1 MTTRRCF
8 FKCDSNSSLHGLPSS
23 ASLRNMWLSFMFRTV
38 PQQYSPNIFLC
49 SRHFIE
55 DCFANWT
62 KFKLGFAK
70 KLILKEG
77 AVPSLFGHDGSS
89 HSQPSTLQTTSSS
102 VQMSASRF
110 NDAGCQ
116 LGRDCHMKSKG
127 TRATLFQVSTGTEPV
142 CTGPQLALSST
153 PTDGNAFRPSKR
165 PRLLEVKEEEEG
177 EGETSAEAELIIST
191 FNPGDSIKEESEM
204 SSTEVE
210 SIRSTFNPGVSI
222 KEESEMLSTEAEPII
237 STFNPGDSIKEES
250 EMFTVGPLVTYGDTK
265 YIVFDSCLRELFETC
280 PVCKRQSEVQRQ
292 STGTLVAFKQLCH
305 NCNYS
310 RKWQSQPIVAST
322 LVGNLELSAATNFTG
337 ASFFQLEKVCKAIQ
351 LWIFQYDTFRRHARN
366 FLEPANIH
374 EWNNSTLQTTSSSI
388 QMSSSRFNDAGC
400 QTDSPHQVSEGTVP
414 PNGSSVGTQL
424 SWGTL
429 KDCHMKSKGTQATVF
444 QVSTGTEPVC
454 TGPQLPL
461 LSTPTDG
468 NAFRPSKRPRLLEVK
483 EEEEGEG
490 ETSAE
495 AELIISTFNPG
506 DSIKEESEMFTVGP
520 LVTYGD
526 TKYIVFDSCLRE
538 LFETCPVCKRQSEV
552 QRQSTG
558 TLVAFKQLCHNC
570 NYSRKWQSQPIV
582 ASTLVG
588 NLELSAATNFTG
600 ASFFQLAKICK
611 AIQLWIFQYDTFRR
625 HARNFLEPA
634 NIHEWNNDQQVAVC
648 GDMREDSPVWL
659 AVQEELLGN
668 GGADF
673 GAPSCFDEFDDEAL
687 FQVFNLSRPCISFIL
702 DAARIRMK
710 TLALK
715 NPTLSVDEMV
725 MVALNYYAH
734 GVSSP
739 CVLQRVGQC
748 QTDCLAIMST
758 VSGVIAGMSDQFISF
773 PLTHEAKKKVAFKT
787 EKLCRIPNVLGVL
800 GAAHFKIRASPYE
813 TDTFRGFVNTLGY
826 TSVVSQII
834 CDSDGNILSVEKC
847 CVGSTFEQELWE
859 SSFKGREMEEE
870 IHGPFWVIAGKG
882 YNLSK
887 HVLTPVAE
895 PANDSETSFNEAHT
909 KIHDVMRTT
918 LGSMK
923 RRFRCLNQLC
933 FAQENSLA
941 KKSNIIKACSVLHN
955 IAKKFSVP
963 PPSDAGQ
970 IEPLHPGKQRA
981 EPDINPEALKARQK
995 LIIANFLKVS
1005 RSRNPPSKKSL
1016 RRL

>member
-77 AVPSLFGHDGSS
+77 AVPNLFGHDGSS
-89 HSQPSTLQTTSSS
+89 QSQPSTLQTRSSS
-102 VQMSASRF
+102 IQMSASGF

-116 LGRDCHMKSKG
+116 SGRDCHMKSKG
-127 TRATLFQVSTGTEPV
+127 TRATVSQVSTGTEPV
-142 CTGPQLALSST
+142 CTGPQLLLSST
-153 PTDGNAFRPSKR
+153 PTDDNAFRPSKR

-177 EGETSAEAELIIST
+177 ETSAEAEPIRST
-191 FNPGDSIKEESEM
+191 FNPDDFIKEESEM
-204 SSTEVE
+204 LSAEAE
-210 SIRSTFNPGVSI
+210 PIRSTFNPGVSI
-222 KEESEMLSTEAEPII
+222 KEEYEMLSAEAEPIR
-237 STFNPGDSIKEES
+237 STFNPDDFIKEES
-250 EMFTVGPLVTYGDTK
+250 EMSTVGPLVTYGDTK

-322 LVGNLELSAATNFTG
+322 HVGNLELSAATNFTG
-337 ASFFQLEKVCKAIQ
+337 ASFFQLEK
-351 LWIFQYDTFRRHARN
+351 
-366 FLEPANIH
+366 
-374 EWNNSTLQTTSSSI
+374 STLQTTSSSI

-400 QTDSPHQVSEGTVP
+400 QTDSPHQVSECTVP

-429 KDCHMKSKGTQATVF
+429 RDCHMKSKGTQATVS

-454 TGPQLPL
+454 TGPQLL
-461 LSTPTDG
+461 LSSTPTDG
-468 NAFRPSKRPRLLEVK
+468 NAFRPSKRPRFLEVK
-483 EEEEGEG
+483 EEEEGE
-490 ETSAE
+490 TSAE
-495 AELIISTFNPG
+495 AEPIRSTFNPDDFIKEEYEMLSTEAEPIRSTFNPD

-558 TLVAFKQLCHNC
+558 TLVAFKQLCHIC

-582 ASTLVG
+582 ASTHVG

-600 ASFFQLAKICK
+600 ASFFQLAKVCK

-634 NIHEWNNDQQVAVC
+634 NIHEWNNDQQVAV
-648 GDMREDSPVWL
+648 GSDMREDSPVWL

-687 FQVFNLSRPCISFIL
+687 FQMFNLSRPCISFIL
-702 DAARIRMK
+702 DAARIFIK
-710 TLALK
+710 KLALK

-923 RRFRCLNQLC
+923 RRFRCLNQLD

-1005 RSRNPPSKKSL
+1005 RSRNPPSKKTL

>member
-77 AVPSLFGHDGSS
+77 AVPNLFGHDGSS
-89 HSQPSTLQTTSSS
+89 QSQPSTLQTRSSS
-102 VQMSASRF
+102 IQMSASGF

-116 LGRDCHMKSKG
+116 SGRDCHMKSKG
-127 TRATLFQVSTGTEPV
+127 TRATVSQVSTGTEPV
-142 CTGPQLALSST
+142 CTGPQLLLSST
-153 PTDGNAFRPSKR
+153 PTDDNAFRPSKR

-177 EGETSAEAELIIST
+177 ETSAEAE
-191 FNPGDSIKEESEM
+191 P
-204 SSTEVE
+204 
-210 SIRSTFNPGVSI
+210 IRSTFNPDD
-222 KEESEMLSTEAEPII
+222 
-237 STFNPGDSIKEES
+237 FIKEES

-322 LVGNLELSAATNFTG
+322 HVGNLELSAATNFTG

-400 QTDSPHQVSEGTVP
+400 QTDSPHQVSECTVP

-429 KDCHMKSKGTQATVF
+429 RDCHMKSKGTQATVS

-454 TGPQLPL
+454 TGPQLL
-461 LSTPTDG
+461 LSSTPTDG
-468 NAFRPSKRPRLLEVK
+468 NAFRPSKRPRFLEVK
-483 EEEEGEG
+483 EEEEGE
-490 ETSAE
+490 TSAE
-495 AELIISTFNPG
+495 AEPIRSTFNPDDFIKEEYEMLSTEAEPIRSTFNPD

-558 TLVAFKQLCHNC
+558 TLVAFKQLCHIC

-582 ASTLVG
+582 ASTHVG

-600 ASFFQLAKICK
+600 ASFFQLAKVCK

-634 NIHEWNNDQQVAVC
+634 NIHEWNNDQQVAV
-648 GDMREDSPVWL
+648 GSDMREDSPVWL

-687 FQVFNLSRPCISFIL
+687 FQMFNLSRPCISFIL
-702 DAARIRMK
+702 DAARIFIK
-710 TLALK
+710 KLALK

-923 RRFRCLNQLC
+923 RRFRCLNQLD

-1005 RSRNPPSKKSL
+1005 RSRNPPSKKTL

>member
-77 AVPSLFGHDGSS
+77 AVPNLFGHDGSS
-89 HSQPSTLQTTSSS
+89 QSQPSTLQTRSSS
-102 VQMSASRF
+102 IQMSASGF

-116 LGRDCHMKSKG
+116 SGRDCHMKSKG
-127 TRATLFQVSTGTEPV
+127 TRATVSQVSTGTEPV
-142 CTGPQLALSST
+142 CTGPQLLLSST
-153 PTDGNAFRPSKR
+153 PTDDNAFRPSKR

-177 EGETSAEAELIIST
+177 ETSAEAEPIRST
-191 FNPGDSIKEESEM
+191 FNPDDFIKEESEM
-204 SSTEVE
+204 LSAEAE
-210 SIRSTFNPGVSI
+210 PIRSTFNPGVSI
-222 KEESEMLSTEAEPII
+222 KEEY
-237 STFNPGDSIKEES
+237 

-322 LVGNLELSAATNFTG
+322 HVGNLELSAATNFTG

-400 QTDSPHQVSEGTVP
+400 QTDSPHQVSECTVP

-429 KDCHMKSKGTQATVF
+429 RDCHMKSKGTQATVS

-454 TGPQLPL
+454 TGPQLL
-461 LSTPTDG
+461 LSSTPTDG
-468 NAFRPSKRPRLLEVK
+468 NAFRPSKRPRFLEVK
-483 EEEEGEG
+483 EEEEGE
-490 ETSAE
+490 TSAE
-495 AELIISTFNPG
+495 AEPIRSTFNPDDFIKEEYEMLSTEAEPIRSTFNPD

-558 TLVAFKQLCHNC
+558 TLVAFKQLCHIC

-582 ASTLVG
+582 ASTHVG

-600 ASFFQLAKICK
+600 ASFFQLAKVCK

-634 NIHEWNNDQQVAVC
+634 NIHEWNNDQQVAV
-648 GDMREDSPVWL
+648 GSDMREDSPVWL

-687 FQVFNLSRPCISFIL
+687 FQMFNLSRPCISFIL
-702 DAARIRMK
+702 DAARIFIK
-710 TLALK
+710 KLALK

-923 RRFRCLNQLC
+923 RRFRCLNQLD

-1005 RSRNPPSKKSL
+1005 RSRNPPSKKTL

>member
-89 HSQPSTLQTTSSS
+89 QSQPSTLQTTSSS
-102 VQMSASRF
+102 VQMSSSRF

-116 LGRDCHMKSKG
+116 SGRDCHMKSKG

-153 PTDGNAFRPSKR
+153 PTDSNASRPSKR

-222 KEESEMLSTEAEPII
+222 KEESEMLSTEAESIR
-237 STFNPGDSIKEES
+237 STFKPADSIKEES
-250 EMFTVGPLVTYGDTK
+250 EMTTVGPLVTYGDTK

-337 ASFFQLEKVCKAIQ
+337 ASFFQLE
-351 LWIFQYDTFRRHARN
+351 
-366 FLEPANIH
+366 
-374 EWNNSTLQTTSSSI
+374 
-388 QMSSSRFNDAGC
+388 
-400 QTDSPHQVSEGTVP
+400 
-414 PNGSSVGTQL
+414 
-424 SWGTL
+424 
-429 KDCHMKSKGTQATVF
+429 
-444 QVSTGTEPVC
+444 
-454 TGPQLPL
+454 
-461 LSTPTDG
+461 
-468 NAFRPSKRPRLLEVK
+468 
-483 EEEEGEG
+483 
-490 ETSAE
+490 
-495 AELIISTFNPG
+495 
-506 DSIKEESEMFTVGP
+506 
-520 LVTYGD
+520 
-526 TKYIVFDSCLRE
+526 
-538 LFETCPVCKRQSEV
+538 
-552 QRQSTG
+552 
-558 TLVAFKQLCHNC
+558 
-570 NYSRKWQSQPIV
+570 
-582 ASTLVG
+582 
-588 NLELSAATNFTG
+588 
-600 ASFFQLAKICK
+600 KICK

-734 GVSSP
+734 GVPSP

-748 QTDCLAIMST
+748 QTDCLTIMST

-813 TDTFRGFVNTLGY
+813 TDTFRGFINTLGY